1 MGDLLSPSDLAVL
14 VVPID
19 KAAPKGR
26 LILPQQQTIRD
37 ILEADAVSVVV
48 RENGLRDT
56 LASLGIG
63 QKVMRLPNMGS

>member
-1 MGDLLSPSDLAVL
+1 MSPLDLIIL

-37 ILEADAVSVVV
+37 ILEHGGLSMVV
-48 RENGLRDT
+48 RDT
-56 LASLGIG
+56 EPKGRFNKSFKQRYPPAPCGHRQSGF
-63 QKVMRLPNMGS
+63 